1 MQSPFSLLE
10 LFASG
15 QTAGLNWAWLSS
27 QAYASSFGIHG
38 HQVRVGLGLKAKLRQ
53 HVAFARSGAQAH
65 CPTCRLHPR
74 DLGGVGTGV
83 GLPSVGHR
91 QRRGRQE
98 GPCDSYPFPPLWD
111 RTPSGPCLAAGCA
124 EGQGL
129 LIHLCVEGSVGLLPK
144 REWRREDKV
153 NFQRP
158 ILSLCHGHPA
168 RVPQV

>member
-38 HQVRVGLGLKAKLRQ
+38 HQVRVGPGLKAKLRQ

-98 GPCDSYPFPPLWD
+98 GPCDA
-111 RTPSGPCLAAGCA
+111 T
-124 EGQGL
+124 
-129 LIHLCVEGSVGLLPK
+129 
-144 REWRREDKV
+144 
-153 NFQRP
+153 
-158 ILSLCHGHPA
+158 LSLPCGTGPLLGPA
-168 RVPQV
+168 WLQGVLRGRASSFISV